1 MKNLTIA
8 ILSILMVSIWAPSK
22 AQVTPAP
29 VKPPQISGYIF
40 TPTGTIN
47 VPVSVTFTVN
57 AGDLDAYIRVN
68 LYGGPEKLQVSDVS
82 AKNVTTLLQAYNRV
96 LASFAPIN
104 DTLGKVLN
112 RKYNEYIKIDQARQK
127 QDSTA
132 KAKGVKP

>member
-8 ILSILMVSIWAPSK
+8 ILLLFSIAAN

-29 VKPPQISGYIF
+29 IKPPQISGYIF
-40 TPTGTIN
+40 TPTGTIS
-47 VPVSVTFTVN
+47 VPVSVTLSVN
-57 AGDLDAYIRVN
+57 SGDLDAYIKVN
-68 LYGGPEKLQVSDVS
+68 AYPGGPQGLEAAKNISAYDVS
-82 AKNVTTLLQAYNRV
+82 LTIQAYNRV
-96 LASFAPIN
+96 VASFQPIN
-104 DTLGKVLN
+104 DTLAKVLN